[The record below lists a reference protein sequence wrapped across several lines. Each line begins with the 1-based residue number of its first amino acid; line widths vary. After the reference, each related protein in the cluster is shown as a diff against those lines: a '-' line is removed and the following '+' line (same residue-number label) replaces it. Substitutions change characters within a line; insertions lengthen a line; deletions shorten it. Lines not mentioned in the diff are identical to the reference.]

1 MKYLNL
7 FENFE
12 EFNRYEYM
20 MVSSNQKTELIIN
33 EFIEQSKLSESS
45 SLDYLDI
52 IAMSTEKRQ
61 KMFDDEITNSDID
74 YDLLQMMIDTGE
86 IEVSYEQL
94 QDLNDTQL
102 TAFLLNDNNKKYLK
116 FNDIFTSDNFPKE
129 YFASVREIKD
139 MVIFERDYSVE
150 RGNKSFIFYEY
161 EFKES
166 KLFRE
171 SRLIPISLE
180 QPYTIYYPED
190 DTIFLFD
197 FDIEYCYAGDKSKIL
212 EMVEDL
218 EYIWMSELLNKWL
231 TPTLFN
237 IIRND
242 EKVQSQMPKDLKY
255 NESTNSY
262 DLHLKDYEDLAD
274 LYPDDED
281 TIKKIFNG
289 DIYYDYFM
297 SYEKYFFDELDSKT
311 EDLLRSIIIEK
322 NPDVDVDE
330 IDTSRGLEDYISS
343 SDDDVAE
350 KIKECIERAYNRT
363 YEGAYE
369 SALRVAVE
377 DSAYSW
383 LTGNSYNKNT
393 SYKYDDGNIIVRD
406 IRLDLVIASLFYY
419 KNANFIDCLNFDLL
433 EDDKPE
439 VDLERAEYN
448 VDIDS
453 DWFIE
458 NLQECLL
465 EEDVLDY
472 DGEIF
477 KNYKSKN

>member
-1 MKYLNL
+1 MKYLNS
-7 FENFE
+7 FENF
-12 EFNRYEYM
+12 N
-20 MVSSNQKTELIIN
+20 SNKKSNTV
-33 EFIEQSKLSESS
+33 SKLNEES

-52 IAMSTEKRQ
+52 ITMNPEKRQ
-61 KMFDDEITNSDID
+61 AMFYDEIANVDVD
-74 YDLLQMMIDTGE
+74 YDLLQMLIDTGE
-86 IEVSYEQL
+86 IEVSYEHL
-94 QDLNDTQL
+94 LSLDDTQL
-102 TAFLLNDNNKKYLK
+102 TGFLLNDNNKKYIK
-116 FNDIFTSDNFPKE
+116 FNDIFTSDDFPKK
-129 YFASVREIKD
+129 YVSSVREIKD
-139 MVIFERDYSVE
+139 MVIFEIDASVE
-150 RGNKSFIFYEY
+150 RTDFIFYEY

-166 KLFRE
+166 KLFKE
-171 SRLIPISLE
+171 SRLIPISLQ

-212 EMVEDL
+212 EMVENL
-218 EYIWMSELLNKWL
+218 EYIHISELLSNWL

-255 NESTNSY
+255 NETTNSY
-262 DLHLKDYEDLAD
+262 DLYLKEYEDLAD
-274 LYPDDED
+274 LYPDEED

-343 SDDDVAE
+343 SDDDIAE
-350 KIKECIERAYNRT
+350 KIKESIERAYNRT
-363 YEGAYE
+363 YEGSYQN
-369 SALRVAVE
+369 ALQVAVE

-393 SYKYDDGNIIVRD
+393 SFKYDDGNIIIRD
-406 IRLDLVIASLFYY
+406 IRLDLVIVSLFYY
-419 KNANFIDCLNFDLL
+419 KNSKFIDCLNFDLL

-472 DGEIF
+472 DSELF
-477 KNYKSKN
+477 KNYKSKK